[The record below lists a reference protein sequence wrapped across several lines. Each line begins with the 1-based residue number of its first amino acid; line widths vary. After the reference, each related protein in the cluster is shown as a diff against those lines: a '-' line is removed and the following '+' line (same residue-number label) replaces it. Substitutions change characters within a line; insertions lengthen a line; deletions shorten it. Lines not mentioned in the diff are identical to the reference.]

1 MKLSDLVDY
10 LNLLE
15 LHSHEPDCA
24 SARRALDSAVYT
36 VLNHNIKF
44 DNLSQEVVAARAS
57 IEASLNTF
65 NLKLAETK
73 THIQFEIAKLQ
84 PTYYQTSSN
93 LWEHEMYYETNEHI
107 LQRRMVIDGESNI
120 LLRSRLR
127 QYSDWRVPGMII
139 RPGLENFIEDLV
151 PLDPLYIV
159 DQAQELVAPAI
170 EKFTMEYQR
179 RLRVYH
185 VNDYLDKE
193 VLSKLPDDQFGF
205 IFAYNYFNYR
215 PMEVIDRYL
224 AATYRKLRTGGSFM
238 FTFNDCDRAHGVGLC
253 ERSFMCYTPGGE
265 IQKRAEKHGFEV
277 IDRHLGLGDIAW
289 FELRKP
295 GTVTSLRGGQT
306 LAKIVVM

>member
-24 SARRALDSAVYT
+24 AARRALDSAVYT
-36 VLNHNIKF
+36 VLNHTIKF
-44 DNLSQEVVAARAS
+44 ENLSQEIQDRRAS
-57 IEASLNTF
+57 IDSAFDAF
-65 NLKLAETK
+65 NSQLTEIKQF
-73 THIQFEIAKLQ
+73 IQLQIEKLQ
-84 PTYYQTSSN
+84 PTYYQNSSN

-107 LQRRMVIDGESNI
+107 LQRRMAIDGDSNI

-170 EKFTMEYQR
+170 EKFTLEYQR

-185 VNDYLDKE
+185 VNDYLDKT
-193 VLSKLPDDQFGF
+193 VLRELPDEQFGF

-215 PMEVIDRYL
+215 PIEVIDRYL
-224 AATYRKLRTGGSFM
+224 EACYRKLRVGGSFI
-238 FTFNDCDRAHGVGLC
+238 FTFNDCDRAHGVALC
-253 ERSFMCYTPGGE
+253 ERSFMCYTPGSE
-265 IQKRAEKHGFEV
+265 IQARAERHGFEV
-277 IDRHLGLGDIAW
+277 VERYLGLGDIAW

-295 GTVTSLRGGQT
+295 GTVSSLRGGQT